1 VPERPEQPGPEAVA
15 DAAWERVRELA
26 GRAEALERL
35 AAMDPDPDAELAT
48 RLARA
53 RERAGRAVDR
63 AELADALADRLSE
76 VERSRHRPT
85 RGLTDP
91 HEAP

>member
-35 AAMDPDPDAELAT
+35 AATDPDPDAELAM

-76 VERSRHRPT
+76 LERSRHRPT
-85 RGLTDP
+85 GGLTDP